1 MLNGVKKMELNE
13 RMKTILTAMVHRY
26 ITAAEPV
33 SSSIIA
39 KKYNL
44 NLSTATIRHEM
55 NLLEKYDYLWQPHT
69 SSGRIP
75 TDRGYRFY
83 VDNLMKKSYLKENEK
98 KQIIQ
103 IYQKSK
109 EFEETMKITSQLLSK
124 LTNNIGVVLG
134 PHIFNNSIKH
144 IQFISVGNNR
154 ILVLIITDTGLV
166 YQKLIQ
172 ISGKITKNNL
182 NYLSNFINSKLTE
195 KDTNLIDLNNLL
207 REELDRILSVQ
218 ESFNHILNFIEE
230 CFNFR
235 DFNDKIYLDGRI
247 NIMTQPEFK
256 ETNKLNYI
264 LSFVEEEN
272 NLANTIRKY
281 LGFTQIKIIIGRE
294 NKQKEIQNCSLVAKK
309 YTIKGKPAGAI
320 GVLGPTRMDYSRMIS
335 IVEYISD
342 KLSEILSE
350 F

>member
-1 MLNGVKKMELNE
+1 
-13 RMKTILTAMVHRY
+13 
-26 ITAAEPV
+26 
-33 SSSIIA
+33 
-39 KKYNL
+39 
-44 NLSTATIRHEM
+44 
-55 NLLEKYDYLWQPHT
+55 
-69 SSGRIP
+69 
-75 TDRGYRFY
+75 
-83 VDNLMKKSYLKENEK
+83 
-98 KQIIQ
+98 
-103 IYQKSK
+103 
-109 EFEETMKITSQLLSK
+109 MKITSQLLSK

-172 ISGKITKNNL
+172 ISGEITKNNL

-195 KDTNLIDLNNLL
+195 KDTNLIDLNNIL

-218 ESFNHILNFIEE
+218 ESFNYIHNFIEE

-281 LGFTQIKIIIGRE
+281 LGFTQVKIIIGRE